1 MLRYLTAG
9 ESHGEALVAFL
20 SGMPAG
26 LKIDQT
32 FVNRE
37 LWRRQQG
44 YGRGGRM
51 RIERD
56 TAHILSGVRHG
67 HTIGSPIAMSL
78 ANNDW
83 QNWTESLPV
92 AEGDPAK
99 HKRVASPR
107 PGHADLAGALKYNF
121 PEARYVLER
130 ASARESA
137 ARVALCAIAKLF
149 LHKLGIEVLS
159 HVVTT
164 GAITLPDQVPWEKIR
179 ALHGREEVLLNCADP
194 EAEQRMKEEVD
205 KVLKTGDSLGGVFE
219 VVAHQVPP
227 GLGTYVQWDER
238 LDALLAA
245 AVMSL
250 QAVKAVEI
258 GAGVAAA
265 FAPGSAVH
273 DEIGYTASSG
283 YTAFSRTRNNAG
295 GIEGGVSNGQE
306 IRVRGYLKPISTL
319 RRPLQSVDFST
330 REPVKAAYERSDVCV
345 VPAAGVAAEAM
356 VALTL
361 ARSAL
366 EKFGGDSMIETL
378 RSRHC
383 LRRRAAKA
391 HRRHVRVDVCRPR
404 RRPRR
409 PANRHRPPHR
419 CHRRHLQGRSRR
431 QTRPYQSRNYSYR
444 GPPLPER
451 RMPQHPRF
459 SRERISPQ
467 QSHGSRPGRSWQS
480 L

>member
-1 MLRYLTAG
+1 MLRYFTAG

-26 LKIDQT
+26 LKIDQA
-32 FVNRE
+32 FLDRE

-51 RIERD
+51 KIERD
-56 TAHILSGVRHG
+56 TAHILSGVRQG
-67 HTIGSPIAMSL
+67 MTIGSPISVEL
-78 ANNDW
+78 ENRDW
-83 QNWTESLPV
+83 KNWQESLPV
-92 AEGDPAK
+92 GEGDPAK

-137 ARVALCAIAKLF
+137 ARVALGAIAKLF
-149 LHKLGIEVLS
+149 LRELGIEVLS
-159 HVVTT
+159 HVVAT
-164 GAITLPDQVPWEKIR
+164 GNVSFAGQVAWEKIR
-179 ALHGREEVLLNCADP
+179 ALHDRVSEGKDVLLNCADP

-219 VVAHQVPP
+219 VVAHAVPP

-258 GAGVAAA
+258 GSGVAAA
-265 FAPGSAVH
+265 FAAGSAVH
-273 DEIGYTASSG
+273 DEIGYTATSG
-283 YTAFSRTRNNAG
+283 FTAFSRTRNNAG

-361 ARSAL
+361 ARCAL
-366 EKFGGDSMIETL
+366 EKFGGDSMTETL
-378 RSRHC
+378 R
-383 LRRRAAKA
+383 
-391 HRRHVRVDVCRPR
+391 
-404 RRPRR
+404 
-409 PANRHRPPHR
+409 NF
-419 CHRRHLQGRSRR
+419 QGYC
-431 QTRPYQSRNYSYR
+431 QQLKNY
-444 GPPLPER
+444 
-451 RMPQHPRF
+451 
-459 SRERISPQ
+459 
-467 QSHGSRPGRSWQS
+467 
-480 L
+480 